1 MRSLSCSSAPCICA
15 ADPPNLSAWPP
26 SVTRPPVR
34 KAIITAAGLGT
45 RFLPATKAQPK
56 EMLPLVDKPAIQY
69 SVEEAIASGIEEVI
83 MVTGGGKR
91 AIVDHFDRSL
101 ELEHYLR
108 QRGRNDLLHILAEV
122 DAIADKVDITY
133 IQQREPRGLGHA
145 IWTARRLIGDEPC
158 AALLPDDVILGPEP
172 CLGQLISAY
181 HETGATVLAARRV
194 PKEQV
199 SRYGIIATGKSRGPL
214 HEVTDVVEKPSADD
228 APSNLA
234 SLGRYV
240 LLPAVF
246 DELARTEPGAGNEI
260 QLIDAVRRTL
270 QRSRV
275 VALEFEGDYYDLGTV
290 AGYLKANVGL
300 ALNREGLR
308 EVLAPLLRELL
319 GE

>member
-1 MRSLSCSSAPCICA
+1 MRTL
-15 ADPPNLSAWPP
+15 
-26 SVTRPPVR
+26 PVR

-108 QRGRNDLLHILAEV
+108 ERGRNDLLSILAAV

-145 IWTARRLIGDEPC
+145 IWTARRLVGDEPC
-158 AALLPDDVILGPEP
+158 AALLPDDVILGSEP
-172 CLGQLISAY
+172 CLGQLIKAY
-181 HETGATVLAARRV
+181 HQTGATVLAARRV
-194 PKEQV
+194 PKDQV
-199 SRYGIIATGKSRGPL
+199 SRYGIIATGKSQGGL
-214 HEVTDVVEKPSADD
+214 HEVTDVIEKPSADD

-246 DELARTEPGAGNEI
+246 EELGRTEPGAGNEI
-260 QLIDAVRRTL
+260 QLLDAVRRTL
-270 QRSRV
+270 QHSRV

-300 ALNREGLR
+300 ALMREGLR
-308 EVLAPLLRELL
+308 DVLAPLLKELL
-319 GE
+319 RE